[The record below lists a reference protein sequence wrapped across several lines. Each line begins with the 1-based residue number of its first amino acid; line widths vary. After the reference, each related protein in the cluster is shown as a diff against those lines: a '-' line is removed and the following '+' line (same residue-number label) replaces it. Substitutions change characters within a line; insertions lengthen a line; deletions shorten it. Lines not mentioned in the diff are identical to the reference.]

1 MKKNKLAIA
10 VVLAV
15 IACAIGA
22 LGIVNAEEIGEVQP
36 QGWYAKVTVDLDD
49 SGDGKVVA
57 TATNVFTLGTA
68 KVQVIVSLYRADEY
82 TTDTDEMVLM
92 AEGRISDLDMLHSI
106 SAFAYTGG
114 KDGYWMAVVKF
125 KKDADPWE
133 TGSTAC
139 IHFDAQGNKI

>member
-1 MKKNKLAIA
+1 MKNKLAIA

-22 LGIVNAEEIGEVQP
+22 LGVVNAEEIGEVQP
-36 QGWYAKVTVDLDD
+36 QGWYAKVTVDLDG
-49 SGDGKVVA
+49 SGDGEVVA

-82 TTDTDEMVLM
+82 TTDTEEMVLM

-106 SAFAYTGG
+106 SASAYTGG

-133 TGSTAC
+133 TGSTAF